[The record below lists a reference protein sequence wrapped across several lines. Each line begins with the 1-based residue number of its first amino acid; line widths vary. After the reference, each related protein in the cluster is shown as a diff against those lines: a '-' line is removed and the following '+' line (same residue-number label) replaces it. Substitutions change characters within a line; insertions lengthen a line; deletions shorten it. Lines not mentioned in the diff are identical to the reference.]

1 VDGSVTLTTEA
12 LLQQLPEF
20 HTASAMDCGVCAAAL
35 AQAAQGH
42 HEVQAAVEGQRA
54 ALSKLLATGVTEVLE
69 EGRGYYLV
77 PK

>member
-1 VDGSVTLTTEA
+1 
-12 LLQQLPEF
+12 
-20 HTASAMDCGVCAAAL
+20 VCAAAR